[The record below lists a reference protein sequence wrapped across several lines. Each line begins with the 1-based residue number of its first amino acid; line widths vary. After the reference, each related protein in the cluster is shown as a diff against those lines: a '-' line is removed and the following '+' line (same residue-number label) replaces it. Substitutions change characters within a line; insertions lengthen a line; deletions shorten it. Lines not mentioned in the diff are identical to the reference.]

1 MALTI
6 DKSQTAVVA
15 LDLEN
20 DIVDERGAFK
30 GFGFAAQVKERNV
43 LSNAMKVLGAA
54 RKAKVFVMYVG
65 VKYRPGYP
73 ERAINCG
80 MWQAVAQSNA
90 LVEGSWG
97 SQVHADVAPLPGE
110 PVLAKHG
117 ISAFCSSDLGAILR
131 TKGIRNLFLMGVATN
146 FVVEGTAR
154 EASDMGYNVY
164 VVEDCCAAASKEAH
178 EMALKS
184 ALPALTTIVKSDE
197 VIAALK

>member
-20 DIVDERGAFK
+20 DIVDEHGAFK
-30 GFGFAAQVKERNV
+30 DFGFAAQVKERKLLANV
-43 LSNAMKVLGAA
+43 RKVLDAA
-54 RKAKVFVMYVG
+54 RKAKALVMYVC

-80 MWQAVAQSNA
+80 MWQAVAQNSA
-90 LVEGSWG
+90 CVEGSWG

-117 ISAFCSSDLGAILR
+117 ISAFCSSDLAAILR
-131 TKGIRNLFLMGVATN
+131 TKGVRNLVLMGVATN
-146 FVVEGTAR
+146 FVVEGTSR

-164 VVEDCCAAASKEAH
+164 VVADCCAAANKEAH